1 MTAAVA
7 AAATRG
13 SGAACSTSS
22 ATAAAGAWPT
32 RGTSQLRPRTASSR
46 QQQRQQRRLLVE
58 ANATGRDARER
69 TAFRTTKRDGNFKRP
84 PLPLLSAE
92 QIVYRRRNNVH
103 ANGRDTFRSFF
114 SSEVGGITT
123 DPGLMMIGMDD
134 HMVHRGHGVFDTCLL
149 ANGQLYMLEQHI
161 DRLLASAAKAGI
173 RDFYKRSTIK
183 NIVHD
188 VAAASGLVDGL
199 LRYWL
204 TAGNGGF
211 GLSSAECV
219 RPGFYCIA
227 TSIERPKP
235 RNEREKLTGQSAW
248 QALTPSTEVKSAFM
262 SGIKSNNYLLNA
274 LAADEAVAD
283 DHSTGH
289 AVWVDADGYVSEG
302 GNFNV
307 GFITN
312 NNEVVI
318 PTFDNCLAGCTAQR
332 VLELIPK
339 TPELS
344 HLTVSQR
351 KITEAEAKMECRE
364 MFALGSTAFATPIT
378 SWDQKVYNNGDT
390 QFESHRIRQMLI
402 NDIWGAPHELHTEV
416 DYSLISHGQG
426 P

>member
-173 RDFYKRSTIK
+173 RDFYKAQHDQERRARCRSRLGSCGRP
-183 NIVHD
+183 
-188 VAAASGLVDGL
+188 AALLADGGQRRL
-199 LRYWL
+199 WAELR
-204 TAGNGGF
+204 G
-211 GLSSAECV
+211 
-219 RPGFYCIA
+219 
-227 TSIERPKP
+227 
-235 RNEREKLTGQSAW
+235 
-248 QALTPSTEVKSAFM
+248 ALTPSTEVKSAFM